1 MDNISP
7 QNIEERLKQLQV
19 LELEN
24 RISLQNIE
32 KRIKEKEARKKSFL
46 QPATVPVFVAII
58 GLIGAGITS
67 YMQRGNQLDIEDQ
80 KFRYSIYQKALE
92 AKDNVTAARILDF
105 YIKAELLPGEP
116 GKYVKLLQ
124 EGKLDSL
131 PVYSGQYRD
140 IYKDVKL
147 PEVSNNPKFSLS
159 DDLVIGKGTGYM
171 LSYNARERIDKSS
184 LTTIVIHSAYS
195 NDMKKTARFLADT
208 VNGTASAHILID
220 RDGKVIQQV
229 PFDYIARHAKEYN
242 KFSIGIELI
251 NAGEITKNGEEYKT
265 IYGSAI
271 DASKVE
277 CNNNICWEKY
287 TEAQINAAYDI
298 CELLVRQYNIKTI
311 VGHYEID
318 AKRKKDP
325 GPFFPMEKFK
335 GLVK

>member
-7 QNIEERLKQLQV
+7 QSIEEKLKQLQV

-32 KRIKEKEARKKSFL
+32 KKIKEKEARKKPFL

-67 YMQRGNQLDIEDQ
+67 YLQRGNQLDIEDQ

-131 PVYSGQYRD
+131 PVYSGEYKD
-140 IYKDVKL
+140 IYKDIKL
-147 PEVSNNPKFSLS
+147 PEVSNDSKFSLS
-159 DDLVIGKGTGYM
+159 DDLVIGKGTEYM
-171 LSYNARERIDKSS
+171 LTYNANQRINKDK
-184 LTTIVIHSAYS
+184 LTTIVIHCTYS
-195 NDMKKTARFLADT
+195 NDIKKTAEFLADT
-208 VNGTASAHILID
+208 INGKASAHILID

-229 PFDYIARHAKEYN
+229 PFDYIAWHAKEYN

-251 NAGEITKNGEEYKT
+251 NAGEITKTNTGYKT
-265 IYGSAI
+265 IYGII

-287 TEAQINAAYDI
+287 TDAQINSVYEI
-298 CELLVRQYNIKTI
+298 CELLVKKYNIKYI

-318 AKRKKDP
+318 VNRKKDP
-325 GPFFPMEKFK
+325 GPFFPMNRFK
-335 GLVK
+335 KLVKQ